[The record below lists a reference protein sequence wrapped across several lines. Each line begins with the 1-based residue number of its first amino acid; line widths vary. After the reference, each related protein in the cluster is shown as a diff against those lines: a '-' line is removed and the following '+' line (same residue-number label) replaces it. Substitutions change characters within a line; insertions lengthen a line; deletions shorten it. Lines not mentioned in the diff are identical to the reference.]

1 VLAKKMGFICRQ
13 TAAPMG
19 LVSIQFID
27 LVLPNCCPDGAC
39 SIQFIDLN
47 QKDQQWIVDIFPSA
61 TFKIHT
67 TNRIKSSTI

>member
-19 LVSIQFID
+19 LV
-27 LVLPNCCPDGAC
+27 

>member
-1 VLAKKMGFICRQ
+1 MLAKKMGFICRQ

-19 LVSIQFID
+19 LV
-27 LVLPNCCPDGAC
+27 

>member
-1 VLAKKMGFICRQ
+1 MCLPKKMGFICRQ

-19 LVSIQFID
+19 LV
-27 LVLPNCCPDGAC
+27 

>member
-1 VLAKKMGFICRQ
+1 MGFICRQ

-19 LVSIQFID
+19 LV
-27 LVLPNCCPDGAC
+27 